1 MNDNHDQREFA
12 ELDFT
17 HAVELNQQRRIHGR
31 KPKRVRDLIND
42 IITRRGI
49 AAEQSNQE
57 LQSAWDA
64 AAGLDIANQTRI
76 GTLRRGVLE
85 IVVDNSSLLQLVS
98 FEQERLLEQI
108 NHQLRKAEIKRLQF
122 RVGSINR

>member
-1 MNDNHDQREFA
+1 MNDNHDHQQFA
-12 ELDFT
+12 ELDFE
-17 HAVELNQQRRIHGR
+17 HAVELNQQRQIHGR
-31 KPKRVRDLIND
+31 RPKRVGNLIND

-49 AAEQSNQE
+49 AAEQSNQV

-64 AAGLDIANQTRI
+64 AVGMNLANQTRI
-76 GTLRRGVLE
+76 GSLRRGVLE

-98 FEQERLLEQI
+98 FDQDRLLEQL
-108 NHQLRKAEIKRLQF
+108 NQQLRKAEIKRLQF